1 MAWLVQSLSLL
12 RRQAGRLLLVALLMQ
27 LVLGLTQLPLIGLL
41 IVLCVP
47 GLSAGLLECFHV
59 TAQGGRPAP
68 HLLFKPLASGSHNG
82 RLLALGALVFAVGMV
97 SMTLLLSGSEE
108 LLDPALLERIEQ
120 GDLDAVGALNQESLG
135 RMALALLIGV
145 AVSGTLSYFAIPL
158 IWFRHV
164 KLGRALTTGLRALI
178 VNWQAFLVLGLGLV
192 LVLVPVA
199 LASGFLFA
207 ASGPP
212 GLATAVIMGVV
223 MILLLL
229 FQMILFGTQ
238 YCAFRDIFGLAAATS
253 QPAGDEG
260 QLVA

>member
-1 MAWLVQSLSLL
+1 L
-12 RRQAGRLLLVALLMQ
+12 ALL
-27 LVLGLTQLPLIGLL
+27 
-41 IVLCVP
+41 
-47 GLSAGLLECFHV
+47 F
-59 TAQGGRPAP
+59 R
-68 HLLFKPLASGSHNG
+68 PLASGSHNG

-97 SMTLLLSGSEE
+97 SMSVLLSGSEE

-120 GDLDAVGALNQESLG
+120 GDLEALAALNQESLG

-164 KLGRALTTGLRALI
+164 KLGRALTTGLRALM

-207 ASGPP
+207 VSGPP
-212 GLATAVIMGVV
+212 GPATAVIMGVV